1 MRSIRVTTPAKINLF
16 LRVLAARPDGYHDI
30 ETLFQAI
37 DLYDELIIE
46 ETTGESCLVVPGRP
60 DLETEANLIMRA
72 ARWIEKK
79 TGQSLPVKVELI
91 KRIPVAA
98 GLGGGSSDA
107 AATLVGIRSLFG
119 LDLGDDDLRQGAVAL
134 GADVPFF
141 LRGGSAVGEGIG
153 ELLTPVNLPM
163 NYSVLLVCPAFSVS
177 TGVIFREFS
186 KILTGE
192 GREGRLWP
200 RLQQA
205 ARVEDL
211 LHNDLQSVTESMH
224 PELAGIR
231 QLMHDAGLKATL
243 MSGSG
248 PTLFGITAPDEVDN
262 IKRHMPRELNFVVA
276 RPVRRGIVLH

>member
-1 MRSIRVTTPAKINLF
+1 MPGLRITTPAKINLF
-16 LRVLAARPDGYHDI
+16 LRVLAQRPDGYHDL
-30 ETLFQAI
+30 ETIFQAI
-37 DLYDELIIE
+37 DLYDELVIE
-46 ETTGESCLVVPGRP
+46 ATTGASHLSVPGRP
-60 DLETEANLIMRA
+60 DLETEENLIMRA
-72 ARWIEKK
+72 VRWLEKK
-79 TGQSLPVKVELI
+79 TGQTLPVGIELN

-107 AATLVGIRSLFG
+107 AATLVGMRSLFG
-119 LDLGDDDLRQGAVAL
+119 LDLRDDDLLEGAVAL

-141 LRGGSAVGEGIG
+141 LKGGSAVGEGIG
-153 ELLTPVNLPM
+153 ERLTPVNLPM
-163 NYSVLLVCPAFSVS
+163 NYGVLLVCPAFSVS

-205 ARVEDL
+205 ARIEDL
-211 LHNDLQSVTESMH
+211 LHNDLQSVTERMH

-231 QLMHDAGLKATL
+231 QSMQDAGLEAIL

-248 PTLFGITAPDEVDN
+248 PALFGVIDPHEADN
-262 IKRHMPRELNFVVA
+262 VKRRLPRELNSVVA
-276 RPVRRGIVLH
+276 RPIRRGIVLH